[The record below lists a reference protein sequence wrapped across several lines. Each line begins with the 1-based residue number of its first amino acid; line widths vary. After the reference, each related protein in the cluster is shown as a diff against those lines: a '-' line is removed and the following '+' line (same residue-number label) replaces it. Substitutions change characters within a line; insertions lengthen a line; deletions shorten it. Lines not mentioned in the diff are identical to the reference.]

1 MIALL
6 SSRDAAALVAVERV
20 EDTEAFRGVDLLN
33 LGPASCLVYEIQLGL
48 DFSDASYT
56 RAPVEAFV
64 PGKPHLVSPGE
75 TYRVLDEKVL
85 GSVRESSPD
94 DWVTTGLGE
103 LTLQVRYVPGTER
116 LLKVTLMVDAKED
129 SLELKLL
136 PADRGA
142 MASLID

>member
-1 MIALL
+1 
-6 SSRDAAALVAVERV
+6 
-20 EDTEAFRGVDLLN
+20 
-33 LGPASCLVYEIQLGL
+33 
-48 DFSDASYT
+48 
-56 RAPVEAFV
+56 V

-94 DWVTTGLGE
+94 GWVTTGLGE